1 MVRASFDAMSESD
14 ISFSGQ
20 SVSVA
25 GRTWQAPWPVKQAVV
40 IGGWAILLYD
50 YMAGP
55 KHRQFRNLEA
65 FSLSGE
71 HGWTAEHP
79 GSDTAD
85 AYVEILS
92 TKPFV
97 VWNFACFRCTID
109 PSSGRL
115 IEAQFIK

>member
-1 MVRASFDAMSESD
+1 MSDSNV
-14 ISFSGQ
+14 SFSGQ
-20 SVSVA
+20 TISVR
-25 GRTWQAPWPVKQAVV
+25 GQTWEAPWPVKQAVV
-40 IGGWAILLYD
+40 IDSKAVLLYD

-55 KHRQFRNLEA
+55 KHHQFRNLEA
-65 FSLSGE
+65 FSFSGDRL
-71 HGWTAEHP
+71 WTAEHP

-92 TKPFV
+92 TSPLV

-115 IEAQFIK
+115 IEAQFTK